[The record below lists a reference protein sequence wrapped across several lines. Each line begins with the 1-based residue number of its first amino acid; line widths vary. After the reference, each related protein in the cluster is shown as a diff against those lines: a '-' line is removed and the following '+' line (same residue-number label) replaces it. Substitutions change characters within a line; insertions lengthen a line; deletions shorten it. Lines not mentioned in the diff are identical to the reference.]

1 MHLLKHVDAIFCR
14 YSCEFQSGLFHT
26 QCLFGCWCCPCAKCT
41 LHTIHFK
48 FYAIIAFHT
57 RIHAN
62 MKRKRYVAG
71 YFLDGNKHELWW
83 HQHLELIF
91 RYYLLRYQPWKMLNV
106 DLRSEREF
114 SLDIASRLDLAIARC
129 ACFRGKAICFHE
141 EYRAYMRPYHTHR
154 DMKPKHRYHR
164 NHGPWDESVMWKCK
178 RLPFVVINC
187 ECIFFSGNFSTG
199 LSYTLIK
206 VPS

>member
-1 MHLLKHVDAIFCR
+1 MMAPVFRAYFSVLFITVPTLKNV
-14 YSCEFQSGLFHT
+14 E
-26 QCLFGCWCCPCAKCT
+26 CWLT
-41 LHTIHFK
+41 VLHKIVT
-48 FYAIIAFHT
+48 
-57 RIHAN
+57 
-62 MKRKRYVAG
+62 
-71 YFLDGNKHELWW
+71 
-83 HQHLELIF
+83 
-91 RYYLLRYQPWKMLNV
+91 
-106 DLRSEREF
+106 REF

-187 ECIFFSGNFSTG
+187 ECIFFPGNFSTG